1 MISQSLRDLLT
12 DALQNPVKYQAFFA
26 EEHMKEA
33 MYAEHTAAISFTED
47 ALLPGTPEHN
57 RPLYVTG
64 MCEGIRINR
73 ILIDP
78 VSSVNLMPMKTLRNL
93 SLSIKHLSTEKIS
106 IQGFDQNS
114 QKALG
119 AITLPISVGRFK
131 TQAKFYI
138 INIETSYKALLGR
151 PWLHENF
158 VVPSTLHQCLKYM
171 KDGKQYRI
179 DGDVQPFGIH
189 EIKHSDAKYYL
200 GSKEDPEVIDLES
213 E

>member
-1 MISQSLRDLLT
+1 MPPRIPYYPDAFAAWNAISSFGSIVSVAATVLFGYIIYDILGYGKPV
-12 DALQNPVKYQAFFA
+12 DANPWAVPAFFA

-47 ALLPGTPEHN
+47 DLLPGTTEHN

-78 VSSVNLMPMKTLRNL
+78 GSSVNLMPMKTPRNL
-93 SLSIKHLSTEKIS
+93 SLSIKHLSTEKIP
-106 IQGFDQNS
+106 IQGFYQNS

-138 INIETSYKALLGR
+138 INIETSYKALLG
-151 PWLHENF
+151 
-158 VVPSTLHQCLKYM
+158 
-171 KDGKQYRI
+171 
-179 DGDVQPFGIH
+179 
-189 EIKHSDAKYYL
+189 
-200 GSKEDPEVIDLES
+200 
-213 E
+213 